1 MNSNV
6 KNGAF
11 AKLLE
16 YEKRS
21 SGFAPGSK
29 NGGGPADEWSGVTF
43 SLGGSRLAC
52 NIDRIAEILPCPQST
67 PVPGAKAWIVGLANV
82 RGELLTL
89 IDMGRYLTGVRSPIT
104 ASSRVLATSL
114 NRAPVGLLIDE
125 VFGQR
130 HFLDSE
136 AVPAELPEDSPLR
149 SVVSKQYEL
158 GTETWHELDLERLF
172 NTAEFLNGAAI

>member
-1 MNSNV
+1 MATI
-6 KNGAF
+6 KNNAF

-21 SGFAPGSK
+21 SGFAPGGK
-29 NGGGPADEWSGVTF
+29 NGGGPTDEWSGVTF

-114 NRAPVGLLIDE
+114 NRAPIGLLIDE

-136 AVPAELPEDSPLR
+136 AVAPELPEDSPLR
-149 SVVSKQYEL
+149 SVVSKQHEL

-172 NTAEFLNGAAI
+172 NTAEFLNGSAI

>member
-1 MNSNV
+1 MASI
-6 KNGAF
+6 KNNAF

-21 SGFAPGSK
+21 SAFAPGSK
-29 NGGGPADEWSGVTF
+29 NGGGPTDEWSGVTF

-52 NIDRIAEILPCPQST
+52 NINRIAEILPCPQST

-114 NRAPVGLLIDE
+114 NRAPIGLLIDE

-136 AVPAELPEDSPLR
+136 AVPAELPEESPLR
-149 SVVSKQYEL
+149 SVVSKQHEL

-172 NTAEFLNGAAI
+172 NTAEFLNGSAI

>member
-1 MNSNV
+1 MNQTKSH
-6 KNGAF
+6 AF

-21 SGFAPGSK
+21 SEFAPGSR
-29 NGGGPADEWSGVTF
+29 NGAGPADEWSGVTF
-43 SLGGSRLAC
+43 SLSGSRLAC
-52 NIDRIAEILPCPQST
+52 NIERIGEILPCPQST
-67 PVPGAKAWIVGLANV
+67 PVPGAKSWILGLANV

-104 ASSRVLATSL
+104 ASTRVLATSL
-114 NRAPVGLLIDE
+114 NRAPIGLLIDE

-149 SVVSKQYEL
+149 SVVSKQHQL

-172 NTAEFLNGAAI
+172 NTAEFLNGSAI